1 MKKVKINLAR
11 DTTVAR
17 SKGLNAT
24 TIVAMMMPVDM
35 ETVFRHES

>member
-1 MKKVKINLAR
+1 MIVKTYFVK

-24 TIVAMMMPVDM
+24 TIVAMMIPIDM
-35 ETVFRHES
+35 ETVVWHTD